1 MFGWGKAAGLVL
13 RVHTSAALATAAH
26 FALPAEGHVATRASE
41 GRRLFHGRK
50 QLLCCCFLH
59 HRTMEGVAAGGQAT
73 ILLTRRTARLPTWV
87 ALATEGGVTSM
98 YEDCCLWLG
107 GRLLWT
113 PQLSRGVTCDPTEG
127 SSVRGMF
134 VLSAGGSLAVL
145 QEGLHD
151 RAEHHE
157 KAPGQR
163 LSACAHREADHGTH
177 VQRRGPLRFQKR
189 VPEASHFE

>member
-1 MFGWGKAAGLVL
+1 M
-13 RVHTSAALATAAH
+13 
-26 FALPAEGHVATRASE
+26 ATRASE
-41 GRRLFHGRK
+41 GRPLFRSCIL
-50 QLLCCCFLH
+50 LLCCCFSQ
-59 HRTMEGVAAGGQAT
+59 MEGVAAGGQAT
-73 ILLTRRTARLPTWV
+73 IISLTAMLLTWV

-98 YEDCCLWLG
+98 CEGCCLWLG

-163 LSACAHREADHGTH
+163 LSACAHREADHASKGRDSCAKARA
-177 VQRRGPLRFQKR
+177 VE
-189 VPEASHFE
+189 VPEARSSHFE